1 MDTIKK
7 VIQIVQC
14 ENIRVHLPLMR
25 VFIEFA
31 DALKVD
37 SNWEIKTI
45 ERLQDL
51 KDEGIIL
58 MGNDF
63 GPKDKVRYD
72 IINYLSK
79 FTKGIFIV
87 WYWKHNLPHYD
98 TPEREL
104 LQKVIHTSEEKLC
117 PILEHKDIF
126 NYYNSL
132 PNYVPLLLRANEPI
146 EQIGKNERIDKRMY
160 CFMGSSYGMHMIP
173 TKYDGLY
180 HRADVNG
187 FLDYE
192 TRKQIYLTSIFALG
206 YHGEEPITQ
215 KSISQRIFEGLA
227 YGCIVLTNSQYAV
240 EYTDNICIYVNS
252 LQDVE
257 REIEYYYNN
266 IEKRKEKQELGYEW
280 MRKNRGTNRVAWKLF
295 FDKIEELKYYQDFS
309 SVFVNC
315 LGGLGNQIFQI
326 ANGFVYAKKY
336 NKSFFLSKSWNGL
349 SKERP
354 SYWDSVLQSCKDNLC
369 EKDEFKNSTLY
380 KESKFNYSLIPFIE
394 GNVSFEGYFQSETY
408 FEDYSEDLRKFL
420 NIYPKKD
427 NSKDIISRDVIS
439 KEIVAIHIRRGDY
452 LKHPEFHTILTKT
465 YYDEAKKIIEEK
477 LGYRPNYK
485 YFSEDTKWVNEQFKD
500 DLNEDD
506 EVVLPKSDIEEFQEM
521 INCDHFILANSS
533 FSWWASWFSDFD
545 RKIPQIVIAP
555 KEWFGV
561 YMKSQNQDWSSV
573 YRKHW
578 IQI

>member
-1 MDTIKK
+1 MDTIRK
-7 VIQIVQC
+7 VIQIVQT
-14 ENIRVHLPLMR
+14 ENIRVHPPLFR

-63 GPKDKVRYD
+63 GPKEKVRND
-72 IINYLSK
+72 IINTLSK
-79 FTKGIFIV
+79 FTKGIFIA
-87 WYWKHNLPHYD
+87 WYWKHNISCYD
-98 TPEREL
+98 IPEREL
-104 LQKVIHTSEEKLC
+104 LQKVIHTSEEKLI
-117 PILEHKDIF
+117 PIPQHQDIF
-126 NYYNSL
+126 KYYHSK

-146 EQIGKNERIDKRMY
+146 EQIGKNPRSDDRIF
-160 CFMGSSYGMHMIP
+160 CFMGSSYGMNMIP
-173 TKYDGLY
+173 TKYNGIY
-180 HRADVNG
+180 HRADVQG

-192 TRKQIYLTSIFALG
+192 TRKQIYLTSVFALG
-206 YHGEEPITQ
+206 YHGDEPIAQ

-227 YGCIVLTNSQYAV
+227 YGCIVLTNSHYAV

-257 REIEYYYNN
+257 REIEYYNN
-266 IEKRKEKQELGYEW
+266 NPEKRKEKQELGYEW

-295 FDKIEELKYYQDFS
+295 FDKIEELQYYQDYS

-326 ANGFVYAKKY
+326 ANGFAYAKRN
-336 NKSFFLSKSWNGL
+336 NKRFFISKTWSGL

-354 SYWDSVLQSCKDNLC
+354 SYWDSMLEGCKENLL
-369 EKDEFKNSTLY
+369 EKDEFKHSTLY
-380 KESKFNYSLIPFIE
+380 KESGFKYSFIPSLE
-394 GNVSFEGYFQSETY
+394 GNISLEGYFQSESY
-408 FEDYSEDLRKFL
+408 FEDHSEDLRKFL
-420 NIYPKKD
+420 NIYPEVS
-427 NSKDIISRDVIS
+427 SKSSRDTIS

-452 LKHPEFHTILTKT
+452 LKHPEFHTILTKE
-465 YYDEAKKIIEEK
+465 YYDEAKRIIEEK
-477 LGYRPNYK
+477 LGYRPIYK
-485 YFSEDTKWVNEQFKD
+485 YFSEDTEWVKETFKENIQETD
-500 DLNEDD
+500 I
-506 EVVLPKSDIEEFQEM
+506 VVLQKSDIEEFQEM

-533 FSWWASWFSDFD
+533 FSWWASWFSDFE
-545 RKIPQIVIAP
+545 RKTPQIVIAP
-555 KEWFGV
+555 KYWFGV
-561 YMKSQNQDWSSV
+561 YVQERNQSWESV

-578 IQI
+578 IRI